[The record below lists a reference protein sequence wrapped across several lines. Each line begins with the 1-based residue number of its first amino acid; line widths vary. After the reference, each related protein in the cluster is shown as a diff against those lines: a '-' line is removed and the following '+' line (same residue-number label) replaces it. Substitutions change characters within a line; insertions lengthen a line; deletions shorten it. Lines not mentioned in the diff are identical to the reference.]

1 MKKNKAAL
9 LCGILFGLGLAIS
22 QMNNPDKVLAFLDV
36 TGNWDASLAFVMG
49 GALIT
54 LATLQHFILK
64 RHQPICE
71 TKFHLPKT
79 NNPIDKRLIL
89 GAIIFGIGWG
99 LVGFCP
105 GAVLAAFGDGKFES
119 FSFMLAC
126 VGGMVL
132 FNIFHEKNNQ
142 SRFKDVPP

>member
-105 GAVLAAFGDGKFES
+105 GAVLAAFGDGKIEPFL
-119 FSFMLAC
+119 FALAL
-126 VGGMVL
+126 GAGMVL
-132 FNIFHEKNNQ
+132 FNKFHEK
-142 SRFKDVPP
+142 K

>member
-1 MKKNKAAL
+1 MTKNTAAL
-9 LCGILFGLGLAIS
+9 LCGILFGLGLTIS

-36 TGNWDASLAFVMG
+36 TGDWDASLAFVMG

-64 RHQPICE
+64 RSQPICDTE
-71 TKFHLPKT
+71 FHLPKT

-105 GAVLAAFGDGKFES
+105 GAVLAAFGDGKIEPFL
-119 FSFMLAC
+119 FTLAL
-126 VGGMVL
+126 GAGMML
-132 FNIFHEKNNQ
+132 FNRLHDTK
-142 SRFKDVPP
+142 

>member
-1 MKKNKAAL
+1 MTKNRAAL
-9 LCGILFGLGLAIS
+9 LCGIIFGLGLAIS

-36 TGNWDASLAFVMG
+36 AGDWDASLAFVMG

-64 RHQPICE
+64 RPQPICDTE
-71 TKFHLPKT
+71 FHLPKT

-105 GAVLAAFGDGKFES
+105 GAVLAAFGDGKIEPFV
-119 FSFMLAC
+119 FTLALGAGMMLF
-126 VGGMVL
+126 GKL
-132 FNIFHEKNNQ
+132 HNKN
-142 SRFKDVPP
+142 

>member
-1 MKKNKAAL
+1 MTKHKAAL
-9 LCGILFGLGLAIS
+9 LCGILFGFGLTIS

-36 TGNWDASLAFVMG
+36 TGDWDASLAFVMG

-64 RHQPICE
+64 RPQPICDTE
-71 TKFHLPKT
+71 FHLPKK

-89 GAIIFGIGWG
+89 GAVIFGVGWG

-105 GAVLAAFGDGKFES
+105 GAVLAAFGDGKIEPFLFTLALS
-119 FSFMLAC
+119 AGMMLFSR
-126 VGGMVL
+126 
-132 FNIFHEKNNQ
+132 FHEKN
-142 SRFKDVPP
+142 

>member
-1 MKKNKAAL
+1 MTKNKAAL
-9 LCGILFGLGLAIS
+9 LCGVLFGLGLAIS

-36 TGNWDASLAFVMG
+36 TGNWDASLAFVMA

-64 RHQPICE
+64 RSQPVCDTE
-71 TKFHLPKT
+71 FHLPKV

-105 GAVLAAFGDGKFES
+105 GAVLAAWGDGKIEPFL
-119 FSFMLAC
+119 FTFALG
-126 VGGMVL
+126 GGMML
-132 FNIFHEKNNQ
+132 FSWLHDTK
-142 SRFKDVPP
+142 

>member
-89 GAIIFGIGWG
+89 GAIIFGIG
-99 LVGFCP
+99 CISIYT
-105 GAVLAAFGDGKFES
+105 S
-119 FSFMLAC
+119 FP
-126 VGGMVL
+126 
-132 FNIFHEKNNQ
+132 KNRMMGND
-142 SRFKDVPP
+142 FKKD

>member
-1 MKKNKAAL
+1 MTKNIAGL
-9 LCGILFGLGLAIS
+9 FCGILFGLGLTIS

-36 TGNWDASLAFVMG
+36 RGEWDASLAFVMA

-64 RHQPICE
+64 RQKPLCDAE
-71 TKFHLPKT
+71 FHLPKP

-89 GAIIFGIGWG
+89 GAMIFGIGWG

-105 GAVLAAFGDGKFES
+105 GAVLAAFGDGKIEPFL
-119 FSFMLAC
+119 FTLALGAGMMLFDWFDKA
-126 VGGMVL
+126 
-132 FNIFHEKNNQ
+132 K
-142 SRFKDVPP
+142 

>member
-1 MKKNKAAL
+1 MTKNKAAL

-49 GALIT
+49 GALIM
-54 LATLQHFILK
+54 LATLQHSILK
-64 RHQPICE
+64 RHQPICDTE
-71 TKFHLPKT
+71 FHLPKT

-89 GAIIFGIGWG
+89 GAILFGIGWG

-105 GAVLAAFGDGKFES
+105 GAVLAAFGDGKIEPFL
-119 FSFMLAC
+119 FTLAL
-126 VGGMVL
+126 GTGMML
-132 FNIFHEKNNQ
+132 FNKFHETK
-142 SRFKDVPP
+142 